1 MHKFVCNNV
10 DRRNV
15 FRNIILTF
23 VTKGKQQVKHQAAP
37 IAKLIKNE
45 SIESNNIRLIQKD
58 ETTGKT
64 SWQIFNKDEA
74 LKLAR

>member
-23 VTKGKQQVKHQAAP
+23 VTKGKQQGKHQAAP

-45 SIESNNIRLIQKD
+45 SIKSNNIRLIQKD
-58 ETTGKT
+58 ATTGKT

-74 LKLAR
+74 LQLAR